1 MDPQHSESS
10 NPQGEVRN
18 SNNRRHDDKRP
29 PKKKGLN
36 PLQRAIQ
43 DFVTHHLPPS
53 LLSDHGV
60 SPDALSSSFPKRFSI
75 YEPMLLLPVNAF
87 DTPPWSTVYK
97 ALSAEQKEA
106 LYATIARNFSR
117 QRVTHVAINAPIVLT
132 DMQGQEN
139 RMRSPVGLIPLYG
152 DFGPVASGQAE
163 DAQPTEDDFQRAF
176 WVRTVQIRGI
186 EQVWA
191 PLHTMFSRG
200 NITEKLRIMGHE
212 GTFEGL
218 DEPSLSGER
227 IGDIAVVDMYAGIG
241 YFVFSYLRRGVRRVW
256 GWEINGWSVEGLRRG
271 CLANGWGCKVV
282 RIESDGSLSE
292 PLPDLVDGLRDTDR
306 VVVFHGDNKYAAD
319 IMREIREL
327 MRDRQLWN
335 SIRHVNL
342 GLLPTSQDAWDS
354 ACKTTDIEKGGWIHV
369 HENVDFQHTEEKKY
383 EVTMEVARLRSQ
395 AMGLSQV
402 IESTAICRHIEQVKT
417 YAPGVMHCV
426 FDIELPPRGMFS
438 DQLM

>member
-1 MDPQHSESS
+1 MDLQHNGSS
-10 NPQGEVRN
+10 NPQGDVEN
-18 SNNRRHDDKRP
+18 SNNRPNDGKRP

-43 DFVTHHLPPS
+43 DFVTHHLSRS
-53 LLSDHGV
+53 LPSDHGL
-60 SPDALSSSFPKRFSI
+60 SQDALSSCFPKRFSI

-87 DTPPWSTVYK
+87 DTHPWSAVYK
-97 ALSAEQKEA
+97 ALSTEEKEA
-106 LYATIARNFSR
+106 LYATIAQNFSR
-117 QRVTHVAINAPIVLT
+117 QGVTHVAINAPIVPT

-152 DFGPVASGQAE
+152 DFGPVSSGQGE
-163 DAQPTEDDFQRAF
+163 DVQPTEDDFQRAF

-200 NITEKLRIMGHE
+200 NITEKLRILGHE

-218 DEPSLSGER
+218 DEPSLGGEK

-282 RIESDGSLSE
+282 RIGSDGSLSE
-292 PLPDLVDGLRDTDR
+292 PLPDLVNGLRDTDR

-319 IMREIREL
+319 IMREVREL
-327 MRDRQLWN
+327 MRDRQSWN

-354 ACKTTDIEKGGWIHV
+354 ACKMTDIEKGGWIHV
-369 HENVDFQHTEEKKY
+369 HENVDAQHIEKKKD
-383 EVTMEVARLRSQ
+383 EVTTEVARLRSQ
-395 AMGLSQV
+395 AMGLSQIV
-402 IESTAICRHIEQVKT
+402 ESTAKCRHIEEVKT

-426 FDIELPPRGMFS
+426 FDIELPPRVMY
-438 DQLM
+438 